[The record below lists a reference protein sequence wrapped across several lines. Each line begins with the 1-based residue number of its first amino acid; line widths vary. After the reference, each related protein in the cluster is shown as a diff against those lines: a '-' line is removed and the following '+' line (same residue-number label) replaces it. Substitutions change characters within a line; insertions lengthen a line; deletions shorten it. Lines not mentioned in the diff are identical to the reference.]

1 MREIS
6 VLANAA
12 RPAPSLAWRTAIIV
26 AVAVATR
33 LITFGNPILYTDEE
47 FYFAVG
53 RAMTNGALPFVDIWD
68 RKPVGLF
75 LIYAVP
81 ASLPGAWGIWL
92 YQAMALACAAAT
104 ALIVARLADAA
115 GWTRGSLLAG
125 IAYLAWITVA
135 GGQGGQSP
143 VFYNLAMALAALLMV
158 DRHSVATWRGAGAM
172 LLVGVAIQIK
182 YTAALEGVFFGLW
195 LMFSD
200 WTNGRKI
207 SVVIGRGI
215 MLAGIALL
223 PTIAAIATYASM
235 GELFAFVFA
244 NFESIFSRNSDPVRE
259 QLANLA
265 KATVILLPLVAMAAG
280 ARTSETERV
289 VGSRTFLIGW
299 LLAAL
304 LAFAL
309 LPPWTDHYTL
319 PVMLPGAVMA
329 AGLLSR
335 PRGRVIGIAL
345 IIIAT
350 LAGQASL
357 VIDRHRRG
365 TPAQFATL
373 VRAVGNGPGCL
384 YVYSSSSM
392 LYPATGRCAV
402 SRYVF
407 PSHLT
412 RDRENGAIGVNQ
424 MAELHLILA
433 KAPTVVVM
441 GPPYD
446 GERSDIRAAAFALLA
461 SDYRLAR
468 QLPLGR
474 KQVAIYR
481 RRVPV
486 AATGERTRFN

>member
-1 MREIS
+1 
-6 VLANAA
+6 
-12 RPAPSLAWRTAIIV
+12 
-26 AVAVATR
+26 
-33 LITFGNPILYTDEE
+33 
-47 FYFAVG
+47 
-53 RAMTNGALPFVDIWD
+53 
-68 RKPVGLF
+68 
-75 LIYAVP
+75 
-81 ASLPGAWGIWL
+81 
-92 YQAMALACAAAT
+92 
-104 ALIVARLADAA
+104 
-115 GWTRGSLLAG
+115 
-125 IAYLAWITVA
+125 
-135 GGQGGQSP
+135 
-143 VFYNLAMALAALLMV
+143 
-158 DRHSVATWRGAGAM
+158 M
-172 LLVGVAIQIK
+172 LLVGVAIQTK
-182 YTAALEGVFFGLW
+182 YTAALEGVYFGLW

-207 SVVIGRGI
+207 AVVIGRGI

-223 PTIAAIATYASM
+223 PTIAAMAAYASM
-235 GELFAFVFA
+235 GELPAFMFA

-280 ARTSETERV
+280 ARTSSTERV

-373 VRAVGNGPGCL
+373 VRAVGNGPGCI

-424 MAELHLILA
+424 MAELHLIFA

-446 GERSDIRAAAFALLA
+446 GERSDIRAAALALLA
-461 SDYRLAR
+461 NDYRLAT

-474 KQVAIYR
+474 KRVAIYR

-486 AATGERTRFN
+486 AANGELTLFN